1 MPVVKNDDATGLRV
15 DVAIENPRSGE
26 TKWVDITVVHTSAE
40 SYQKKELEVAASKQ
54 ISKNLAANPLVPDV
68 AKRTPSP
75 TLLKRADAKVE
86 KYSRL
91 LYIANKQ
98 FGERKRR
105 CAPSFVPFALSDYGE
120 LSPQATELLEW
131 LVSQFKFN
139 WLSQGPRPDGSKLAD
154 SVRCFRRKLR
164 EPAIG
169 RGCRDGRNAASCRPA
184 LG

>member
-1 MPVVKNDDATGLRV
+1 M
-15 DVAIENPRSGE
+15 
-26 TKWVDITVVHTSAE
+26 
-40 SYQKKELEVAASKQ
+40 
-54 ISKNLAANPLVPDV
+54 
-68 AKRTPSP
+68 
-75 TLLKRADAKVE
+75 E

-120 LSPQATELLEW
+120 LSPQAADLLEW
-131 LVSQFKFN
+131 LVNQFKFN

-164 EPAIG
+164 VNLQLAV
-169 RGCRDGRNAASCRPA
+169 AAGMGEMLQAAGQPWASAGA
-184 LG
+184 L